1 MATSLEDKDCYEI
14 LQVDRG
20 STLQEIKTSY
30 RKLAL
35 QYHPDRNP
43 NKEGY
48 DEIFSTISSAYNILS
63 NEDKRRWHE
72 KDYTRDQYSVFT
84 EEIHEMQTMLT
95 TVKFDVWVNFI
106 NRIRSDEQTAGTN
119 AQWPSLGDYTWLW
132 THTKPLYQR
141 WLRFSTAK
149 SFEWE
154 VIYND
159 EEETDPSTKR
169 LMKKENQKCIKYC
182 ILQYDAAVRELIAT
196 MCELDPRRQNV
207 KKVSDPERY
216 ETLQAASRQQS
227 ERDRRKYQASLQEQ
241 SIASWTV
248 VDQELNWSEDEDEVE
263 DRNESID
270 LTEAVDN
277 TNCSMCNKQFRSLQ
291 QLKNHENSKRHKQ
304 ISRKARK
311 KLEKDA
317 KLASKS
323 SEVSLEAAPTSPHK
337 VGPSYKISSKSAEDL
352 EKSFTFIEMSDDDFF
367 TAPETSDEEAF

>member
-14 LQVDRG
+14 LQVSRD
-20 STLQEIKTSY
+20 STLQEVKTSY

-35 QYHPDRNP
+35 LYHPDRNP

-48 DEIFSTISSAYNILS
+48 DEIFSAISSAYNILS
-63 NEDKRRWHE
+63 NEDKRKWHE

-84 EEIHEMQTMLT
+84 EEIREMQTNLRA
-95 TVKFDVWVNFI
+95 VKFDVWVNFI
-106 NRIRSDEQTAGTN
+106 NRIRSDEQTAGTKV
-119 AQWPSLGDYTWLW
+119 QWPSLGDSTWLW

-159 EEETDPSTKR
+159 EEETDPATKR
-169 LMKKENQKCIKYC
+169 LMKKENLRCIKYC
-182 ILQYDAAVRELIAT
+182 TQQYDAAVRELIAT

-207 KKVSDPERY
+207 QKVSDPERY
-216 ETLQAASRQQS
+216 ESLQAASRQQS

-248 VDQELNWSEDEDEVE
+248 VDQELNWSEDEDIVE
-263 DRNESID
+263 DDDVSID
-270 LTEAVDN
+270 DTEAADN
-277 TNCSMCNKQFRSLQ
+277 TNCFICSKQFRSLQ
-291 QLKNHENSKRHKQ
+291 QLKNHENSKKHKQ
-304 ISRKARK
+304 NSRKARK
-311 KLEKDA
+311 QQEKEA

-323 SEVSLEAAPTSPHK
+323 SEASLGTSNSPQEAGSP
-337 VGPSYKISSKSAEDL
+337 YNQSSKSAEDL
-352 EKSFTFIEMSDDDFF
+352 EKSFTFIDMSDEDFF
-367 TAPETSDEEAF
+367 TVPEISDEEAF